1 MQEEAAIDRAWWAM
15 LSSKCC
21 CINKGRL
28 LVFSFSGRTSRSES
42 DPRPIKGRASESHK
56 GQEDSTCKRY
66 STGTRTNNETTW
78 HSKDY
83 EGLTTLPLTAEIPS
97 REMLHD
103 CAEDGMH
110 NLMSARRAYGNIAA
124 GSKILSD
131 PEIMGSSDNV
141 MMWSRYV
148 RRSSS
153 DG

>member
-1 MQEEAAIDRAWWAM
+1 M

-42 DPRPIKGRASESHK
+42 DLRPIKGRASESHK

-66 STGTRTNNETTW
+66 STGTRTDNDTTW

-83 EGLTTLPLTAEIPS
+83 EGLGNLRLTAAIPS
-97 REMLHD
+97 REMLLY
-103 CAEDGMH
+103 CTEDGMH
-110 NLMSARRAYGNIAA
+110 NMMSARRAYGNIAA

-141 MMWSRYV
+141 MMWSRCV
-148 RRSSS
+148 RRSSNS

>member
-83 EGLTTLPLTAEIPS
+83 EGLAIVRLTLAMFS
-97 REMLHD
+97 RKLLCHRT
-103 CAEDGMH
+103 EDGMH
-110 NLMSARRAYGNIAA
+110 KLKSARPAYGNIAA

-141 MMWSRYV
+141 MMWSRCV
-148 RRSSS
+148 
-153 DG
+153 

>member
-1 MQEEAAIDRAWWAM
+1 MP
-15 LSSKCC
+15 SSKCC

-66 STGTRTNNETTW
+66 STGTRTDNDTTW

-83 EGLTTLPLTAEIPS
+83 EGLTTLSLTAEIPS

-124 GSKILSD
+124 GSKILSN
-131 PEIMGSSDNV
+131 PAIMGSSDNV
-141 MMWSRYV
+141 MMWSRCV
-148 RRSSS
+148 RRSSN
-153 DG
+153 D

>member
-42 DPRPIKGRASESHK
+42 DPRPIKDGASQSHK

-66 STGTRTNNETTW
+66 TTGTRTVMTRRGTVRIT
-78 HSKDY
+78 SASRTLR
-83 EGLTTLPLTAEIPS
+83 LTLAIPS
-97 REMLHD
+97 REML
-103 CAEDGMH
+103 CYCNEAGMH
-110 NLMSARRAYGNIAA
+110 KLTSARRAYGNIAA
-124 GSKILSD
+124 GSKILSN

-153 DG
+153 D

>member
-1 MQEEAAIDRAWWAM
+1 MP
-15 LSSKCC
+15 SSKCC

-66 STGTRTNNETTW
+66 STGTRTNNKTTW

-83 EGLTTLPLTAEIPS
+83 EGLTTLSLTAEIPS

-131 PEIMGSSDNV
+131 PEIMRSSDNV
-141 MMWSRYV
+141 MMWSRCV
-148 RRSSS
+148 RRSSN
-153 DG
+153 D

>member
-66 STGTRTNNETTW
+66 STGTRTDNDTTW

-83 EGLTTLPLTAEIPS
+83 EGLENLWLPAAIPS
-97 REMLHD
+97 REMLLY
-103 CAEDGMH
+103 CTEDGMH
-110 NLMSARRAYGNIAA
+110 NLMSARRALRKYCGRV
-124 GSKILSD
+124 KDPLR

-141 MMWSRYV
+141 MMCSRCM

-153 DG
+153 D